1 MHEYIAASTPAEGRR
16 RVYRMSRMEM
26 ERHGRWRSLIHTLVA
41 AAALLLLQYPFR
53 QVAVGDWA
61 ATDAV
66 ALGTSARLS
75 LLVDVALVGAYLTV
89 AWRALEMLLAWNR
102 RTSWR
107 KPAYAATGAV
117 VVGACLDLTE
127 NLALWRETGAPGW
140 QGDLEVAWS
149 TTMLALVVVGLG
161 VLLCLG
167 CYAWWMWQRRPPD
180 PETEPEAPRQ
190 PERIICCSGGGVRSA
205 AFCLGGLQEL
215 SEQGVDDDPSSPR
228 IYDSADHV
236 VGVSGGGYI
245 AAAYHA
251 VRWHSHVSGAGP
263 GGADAD
269 RGWADLDP
277 HAFAQESPELQ
288 WLRRNS
294 RYLLDSGSS
303 ALQGL
308 LSVLFGVAVNL
319 VLLTAA
325 LGATAWLLG
334 WYLVAS
340 GALTGWHEVTAQAL
354 GFTDGPWDA
363 VRAVG
368 LVPAS
373 GVLIFLLGKV
383 VSKFAALPY
392 RVQIGLRR
400 LSGALI
406 ALGALLMALLLGVP
420 AALAGLHNFAAS
432 SGSALAG
439 LVHVLGFVPDDAC
452 LAQLA
457 TGNSACGVSSAGL
470 TTTEA
475 VGQVEGRA
483 TASVTELTAGGVAAV
498 VAAVLA
504 VAKTAR
510 SALGGQGTSGGTMLR
525 GLIDR
530 VWSKTKGVVLPW
542 AALALVAVVVLVL
555 LLRWSAALV
564 EVPENLASWD
574 LALGLVIAVLAVC
587 LLTDANLTSL
597 HRFYKERLS
606 WAFIIERTPGS
617 AGPLQYRKPLRFSE
631 SRPPSRRK
639 GPRLVA
645 CAVANIN
652 DPGVVPVGR
661 GCTPFVFDDSH
672 IGLTDQQLPS
682 GAALVRSQLFEFT
695 AGRRFEDATIP
706 AAMAMSGA
714 AFSPLVGRENARVR
728 PYRLVLA
735 LGNARLGVWLP
746 NPLWIDEL
754 ATVQRLVKTRN
765 TEEARQAWSR
775 LGRHERNRLVTA
787 YLNKSDQ
794 RWLWDLLPDPSSPE
808 ADERKYARPE
818 HWQRPDAGEARMRV
832 RGYRVGHAC
841 ISTLAKPG
849 PGRLLAEALGRTSV
863 YDRRLYITDGGH
875 YDNLGLVEALRRRP
889 REVIVLD
896 ASSDPED
903 SFRALGQAI
912 ATARM
917 DLGCEIDFDPTSMCR
932 VNEAR
937 SAAAWGNGSY
947 RFDDGTEG
955 VIRLAKVI
963 MVNGLPWDVE
973 AYSGQHP
980 QFPRTSTGDQ
990 LYDEFD
996 LEAYRVLGREV
1007 TKELLANPP
1016 GPPAAAVPAEPAA
1029 APSAVLGAAVAVVA
1043 TLAISTTQ
1051 EGEQA
1056 DGAAG
1061 AIAPRERTVDRRADG
1076 WSR

>member
-1 MHEYIAASTPAEGRR
+1 MHEYIAERSPAKGR

-26 ERHGRWRSLIHTLVA
+26 ERHGRRRSLVHTIVV
-41 AAALLLLQYPFR
+41 AAALLLLQYPLR
-53 QVAVGDWA
+53 QVAVGDWT

-66 ALGTSARLS
+66 ARGTSARLS
-75 LLVDVALVGAYLTV
+75 LLVDVALVGAYLAV

-102 RTSWR
+102 RTAWR
-107 KPAYAATGAV
+107 KPAYAAAGAV
-117 VVGACLDLTE
+117 AIGACLDLAE
-127 NLALWRETGAPGW
+127 NLALWRETEASGW
-140 QGDLEVAWS
+140 QGNLEVAWS
-149 TTMLALVVVGLG
+149 TPKLVLVALGLCTLLGLAY
-161 VLLCLG
+161 
-167 CYAWWMWQRRPPD
+167 YAWSKWDLRPPD
-180 PETEPEAPRQ
+180 PGPETEPEDAPQ
-190 PERIICCSGGGVRSA
+190 PERIITCSGGGVRSA

-215 SEQGVDDDPSSPR
+215 SDQRVDDDPSSKR
-228 IYDSADHV
+228 VYDSADYV

-251 VRWHSHVSGAGP
+251 VRWHSRP
-263 GGADAD
+263 GDGDADGADAT
-269 RGWADLDP
+269 REWAELNP

-308 LSVLFGVAVNL
+308 LSLLFGVAVNL
-319 VLLTAA
+319 VLLVAA

-340 GALTGWHEVTAQAL
+340 GALTGWHEATAQSL
-354 GFTDGPWDA
+354 GFADGPWDA
-363 VRAVG
+363 VRSVW

-383 VSKFAALPY
+383 VSTFYTLAY
-392 RVQIGLRR
+392 RAQTSLRR
-400 LSGALI
+400 ISGALI
-406 ALGALLMALLLGVP
+406 AGGLLLTALLLGVP
-420 AALAGLHNFAAS
+420 TVLAALHNFAAS
-432 SGSALAG
+432 SGSTLAG
-439 LVHVLGFVPDDAC
+439 LVHVLGFVPDGAC
-452 LAQLA
+452 LAQLEA
-457 TGNSACGVSSAGL
+457 GTSACGVSSAGVS
-470 TTTEA
+470 TTA
-475 VGQVEGRA
+475 AAGLVEDRG
-483 TASVTELTAGGVAAV
+483 TASVAQLTAGGAAAV

-504 VAKTAR
+504 VARTAQG
-510 SALGGQGTSGGTMLR
+510 ALGGGKDTPGGSMLR
-525 GLIDR
+525 GFLAGS
-530 VWSKTKGVVLPW
+530 WSKAKGVALPW
-542 AALALVAVVVLVL
+542 AAVTLVAVVVLVV

-564 EVPENLASWD
+564 EAPED
-574 LALGLVIAVLAVC
+574 LARWELALVFVLALLAVC

-617 AGPLQYRKPLRFSE
+617 ARPLGYRKALRFSE
-631 SRPPSRRK
+631 SKPPSDGN

-661 GCTPFVFDDSH
+661 GCTPFVFDDSR

-682 GAALVRSQLFEFT
+682 GSALVRSQLFEFT
-695 AGRRFEDATIP
+695 ADRRFADATIP

-735 LGNARLGVWLP
+735 LANARLGVWLP

-765 TEEARQAWSR
+765 IEETRQAWLH
-775 LGRHERNRLVTA
+775 LGGPERERLVAT
-787 YLNKSDQ
+787 YLNKPDQ
-794 RWLWDLLPDPSSPE
+794 RWLWDTLFVAPSSGRQYERLEDWQPPE
-808 ADERKYARPE
+808 
-818 HWQRPDAGEARMRV
+818 AGEARLRV
-832 RGYRVGHAC
+832 RGYQLGHAC
-841 ISTLAKPG
+841 ISALAKPG
-849 PGRLLAEALGRTSV
+849 PGRLLAEAFGRTSV

-903 SFRALGQAI
+903 TFRTLGQAI

-917 DLGCEIDFDPTSMCR
+917 DLGCEIVFDPTSMCR
-932 VNEAR
+932 VDEAR

-947 RFDDGTEG
+947 RFDDGTTG
-955 VIRLAKVI
+955 DIRLAKVI

-1007 TKELLANPP
+1007 TKQLLANPP
-1016 GPPAAAVPAEPAA
+1016 QPPASPAAAAT
-1029 APSAVLGAAVAVVA
+1029 APEAVLGAAVAVA
-1043 TLAISTTQ
+1043 TLAISTAQ
-1051 EGEQA
+1051 EGEH
-1056 DGAAG
+1056 AG
-1061 AIAPRERTVDRRADG
+1061 ETAGPIE
-1076 WSR
+1076 SR

>member
-1 MHEYIAASTPAEGRR
+1 MHEYIAASNPAEGQR

-26 ERHGRWRSLIHTLVA
+26 ERHGRLRSLIHTIVA
-41 AAALLLLQYPFR
+41 AAALLLLQYPLR

-66 ALGTSARLS
+66 PRGTSARLS
-75 LLVDVALVGAYLTV
+75 LLVDVAMIGAYLAV
-89 AWRALEMLLAWNR
+89 AWRALELLLAWDR
-102 RTSWR
+102 RTYWR
-107 KPAYAATGAV
+107 KVAYAAAGAV
-117 VVGACLDLTE
+117 AIGACLDLAE
-127 NLALWRETGAPGW
+127 NLALWRETGAQGW
-140 QGDLEVAWS
+140 QGTLEVAWS
-149 TTMLALVVVGLG
+149 TPKLGLVVVGLG
-161 VLLCLG
+161 ALLSLAG
-167 CYAWWMWQRRPPD
+167 YAGWKWDRRPPD
-180 PETEPEAPRQ
+180 PETETEDAPQ
-190 PERIICCSGGGVRSA
+190 PKRIITCSGGGVRSA
-205 AFCLGGLQEL
+205 AFCLGGLQAL
-215 SEQGVDDDPSSPR
+215 SDHRVDDDPSSPR
-228 IYDSADHV
+228 VYDSADYV

-251 VRWHSHVSGAGP
+251 VRWHSRP
-263 GGADAD
+263 GDGDAD
-269 RGWADLDP
+269 GTDVGQGWAELDP

-308 LSVLFGVAVNL
+308 LSLLFGVAVNL
-319 VLLTAA
+319 VLVTAA

-340 GALTGWHEVTAQAL
+340 GALTGWHEATAQGL

-363 VRAVG
+363 VRSVWV
-368 LVPAS
+368 VPAL
-373 GVLIFLLGKV
+373 GVLIFLLGRV
-383 VSKFAALPY
+383 VSKFTVLPY
-392 RVQIGLRR
+392 AAQTGLRR

-406 ALGALLMALLLGVP
+406 VVGMLLTALLLGVP
-420 AALAGLHNFAAS
+420 TALAGLHNFAAS

-470 TTTEA
+470 STTEA
-475 VGQVEGRA
+475 ASQVEGTV
-483 TASVTELTAGGVAAV
+483 TASVTQLTAGGVAAV

-504 VAKTAR
+504 VAKTAH
-510 SALGGQGTSGGTMLR
+510 SALGGEGTSGGPMLR
-525 GLIDR
+525 GLLARLWPGI
-530 VWSKTKGVVLPW
+530 KGVVLPW
-542 AALALVAVVVLVL
+542 ATVVLVAIVVLVL

-564 EVPENLASWD
+564 EVPEDLASWD
-574 LALGLVIAVLAVC
+574 LAQVFVIAVLAVW

-617 AGPLQYRKPLRFSE
+617 AGPLRYRTPLRFSE
-631 SRPPSRRK
+631 SRPPSQRK

-645 CAVANIN
+645 CAVANVN

-661 GCTPFVFDDSH
+661 GCTPFVFDDSR

-695 AGRRFEDATIP
+695 ADRRFADATIP

-735 LGNARLGVWLP
+735 LANARLGVWLP

-754 ATVQRLVKTRN
+754 ATVQRLVKTRDL
-765 TEEARQAWSR
+765 EEARRAWSR
-775 LGRHERNRLVTA
+775 LGRPERERLVTT
-787 YLNKSDQ
+787 YLNNSDQ
-794 RWLWDLLPDPSSPE
+794 KWLWDILPAPSSPE
-808 ADERKYARPE
+808 ADEREYARPE
-818 HWQRPDAGEARMRV
+818 HWQRPDAGEARLRV
-832 RGYRVGHAC
+832 RSYKVGHAC
-841 ISTLAKPG
+841 ISALAKPG
-849 PGRLLAEALGRTSV
+849 PGRLLAEAFGRTSV

-889 REVIVLD
+889 REIIVLD

-903 SFRALGQAI
+903 TFRTLGQAI

-917 DLGCEIDFDPTSMCR
+917 DLGCEIDFNPAKMRR
-932 VNEAR
+932 VDEER

-955 VIRLAKVI
+955 TIRLAKVI
-963 MVNGLPWDVE
+963 MVNKLPWDVE

-1007 TKELLANPP
+1007 TKQLLANPP
-1016 GPPAAAVPAEPAA
+1016 QPPAPPVPADPAT
-1029 APSAVLGAAVAVVA
+1029 APGALLGAAVAVA
-1043 TLAISTTQ
+1043 GLAISAAQ
-1051 EGEQA
+1051 DAEQTGDTA
-1056 DGAAG
+1056 EAA
-1061 AIAPRERTVDRRADG
+1061 E
-1076 WSR
+1076 SS

>member
-1 MHEYIAASTPAEGRR
+1 MHEYIAASKPAEGQR

-26 ERHGRWRSLIHTLVA
+26 ERHGRWRSLVHTLVV
-41 AAALLLLQYPFR
+41 AAALLLLQYPLR
-53 QVAVGDWA
+53 QVAVGDWD

-66 ALGTSARLS
+66 ARGTSARLS
-75 LLVDVALVGAYLTV
+75 LLVDVALVGAYLAV
-89 AWRALEMLLAWNR
+89 AWRALELLLAWNR
-102 RTSWR
+102 RSAWR
-107 KPAYAATGAV
+107 RPAHAAAGAV
-117 VVGACLDLTE
+117 AIGACLDLAE
-127 NLALWRETGAPGW
+127 NVALWRETGAQGW
-140 QGDLEVAWS
+140 QGDLAVAWS
-149 TTMLALVVVGLG
+149 APKLVLVVSGLG
-161 VLLCLG
+161 VLLALG
-167 CYAWWMWQRRPPD
+167 RYAWWRWHRRPPD
-180 PETEPEAPRQ
+180 PETEPEVVRQ
-190 PERIICCSGGGVRSA
+190 PERIISCSGGGVRSA

-215 SEQGVDDDPSSPR
+215 SDQRVDDDPSSPR
-228 IYDSADHV
+228 VYDSADYV

-245 AAAYHA
+245 AAAFHA
-251 VRWHSHVSGAGP
+251 VRWHSHPSDAETGEV
-263 GGADAD
+263 DAD
-269 RGWADLDP
+269 RGWAELDP
-277 HAFAQESPELQ
+277 YQFAQESPELQ

-319 VLLTAA
+319 VLLTAV

-340 GALTGWHEVTAQAL
+340 GALTGWHDTAAQAL

-363 VRAVG
+363 VRSVW
-368 LVPAS
+368 LVPAL
-373 GVLIFLLGKV
+373 GVLAFLLGKV
-383 VSKFAALPY
+383 VSKFAILPY
-392 RVQIGLRR
+392 RAQTGLRR

-406 ALGALLMALLLGVP
+406 VVGTLLMALLLGVP
-420 AALAGLHNFAAS
+420 AALAALHNFAAS

-457 TGNSACGVSSAGL
+457 ANNSACGVSSAGL
-470 TTTEA
+470 ATTEA
-475 VGQVEGRA
+475 VSQLEDRG

-504 VAKTAR
+504 VARTAR
-510 SALGGQGTSGGTMLR
+510 SALGGEGTSGSMLR
-525 GLIDR
+525 GVIDR
-530 VWSKTKGVVLPW
+530 FWSRIKGVVLPW
-542 AALALVAVVVLVL
+542 AAVALVAVVVLVL

-564 EVPENLASWD
+564 ASPENLASWD

-617 AGPLQYRKPLRFSE
+617 AGPLQYRKPLRFSQ

-682 GAALVRSQLFEFT
+682 GAALVPSQLFEFT
-695 AGRRFEDATIP
+695 ADRRFEDATIP

-714 AFSPLVGRENARVR
+714 AFSPLVVRENARVR

-754 ATVQRLVKTRN
+754 AAVRRLVKTRN
-765 TEEARQAWSR
+765 TEETLRAWSC
-775 LGRHERNRLVTA
+775 LGLPERKRLVTT
-787 YLNKSDQ
+787 YLNQADQ
-794 RWLWDLLPDPSSPE
+794 WWLWDLLPDPSSPE
-808 ADERKYARPE
+808 ADEREYARPE
-818 HWQRPDAGEARMRV
+818 GWQPPEAGEARLRV
-832 RGYRVGHAC
+832 RSYRVGYAC

-849 PGRLLAEALGRTSV
+849 PGRLLAEAFGRTSV

-903 SFRALGQAI
+903 TFRALGHAI

-932 VNEAR
+932 VAEAR

-947 RFDDGTEG
+947 RFDDGATG

-1007 TKELLANPP
+1007 TKQLLANPP
-1016 GPPAAAVPAEPAA
+1016 QPPAPPAAAATAPA
-1029 APSAVLGAAVAVVA
+1029 AVLGAAVAVA
-1043 TLAISTTQ
+1043 GLAMSTGQ
-1051 EGEQA
+1051 EGEQT
-1056 DGAAG
+1056 GETAG
-1061 AIAPRERTVDRRADG
+1061 SIESP
-1076 WSR
+1076 